1 MRCLPISMA
10 GGPLLAQVIREAR
23 QDTRFNG
30 RCRRCGAHM
39 PVRPDRPKQRVR
51 CPSCL
56 RVQDVEPREEE
67 TPWRLTA
74 SAAEA
79 LRRTRSWIRW
89 VGG

>member
-1 MRCLPISMA
+1 MRCLPFAMT
-10 GGPLLAQVIREAR
+10 GGALFTQVLREAR
-23 QDTRFNG
+23 QDNRRTSLC
-30 RCRRCGAHM
+30 RCCGARM
-39 PVRPDRPKQRVR
+39 PIYPDRPEQRVR

-56 RVQDVEPREEE
+56 RVQRVSPEEE

-89 VGG
+89 IGA

>member
-1 MRCLPISMA
+1 MPIY
-10 GGPLLAQVIREAR
+10 
-23 QDTRFNG
+23 
-30 RCRRCGAHM
+30 
-39 PVRPDRPKQRVR
+39 PDRPEQRVR

-56 RVQDVEPREEE
+56 RVQRVSPEEE

-89 VGG
+89 IGA